1 VSAAAGGL
9 RTARVQLLA
18 VIRKELRQT
27 IRDRRVMFLLIVAPL
42 LQTVIFGFAIDF
54 QVDRVPT
61 ALADLD
67 GSAASREHA
76 RRLLADGTL
85 RSAHRASSAAEAD
98 RMLEQNRAA
107 AALLLPPGFG
117 ADLGAGRPARLQVL
131 VDGTDPNQATVAAGA
146 ASRYFGELGQR
157 LARERGAAAGRP
169 LPGGLQA
176 TPRIAYNPSLRSAP
190 FMVPGVL
197 VMVLLIIT
205 TIVTAMG
212 LSREREMGT
221 LEQVMV
227 TPIRPLTL
235 LLGKLVPFAAI
246 GLFDVLLVLT
256 AGAWIFDL
264 PFRGPLLV
272 LGVATLLYLIVTLS
286 LGLLISTVS
295 RTQQQS
301 FLAGFLVL
309 QPALLL
315 SGVATPIRSMPAWL
329 QAVTLLNPVRWFIE
343 VVRANL
349 LKGAGFGD
357 LWPRML
363 ILLVLGLGLLAT
375 ATMRFRKRMQ

>member
-1 VSAAAGGL
+1 MSGAPGGL
-9 RTARVQLLA
+9 RTALVQLLA
-18 VIRKELRQT
+18 VVKKEVRQT
-27 IRDRRVMFLLIVAPL
+27 VRDRRVMFLLVVSPL

-54 QVDRVPT
+54 QVDRIPV
-61 ALADLD
+61 AVADGD
-67 GSAASREHA
+67 GTAASREHA

-85 RSAHRASSAAEAD
+85 RRAVVATSAEEAD
-98 RMLEQNRAA
+98 RMLDRGRVAA
-107 AALLLPPGFG
+107 AVIFPPRFG
-117 ADLGAGRPARLQVL
+117 ADLDAGRTARVQVL
-131 VDGTDPNQATVAAGA
+131 LDGTDPNQATVAAGA
-146 ASRYFGELGQR
+146 VSRYFGEVGQA
-157 LARERGAAAGRP
+157 LARERAAAAGHP
-169 LPGGLQA
+169 LPGTVQV

-227 TPIRPLTL
+227 TPIRPLVL
-235 LLGKLVPFAAI
+235 LLGKLLPFAAI
-246 GLFDVLLVLT
+246 GLFDVLLVLG
-256 AGAWIFDL
+256 AGSWIFDL
-264 PFRGPLLV
+264 PFRGPPALLA
-272 LGVATLLYLIVTLS
+272 VATLLYLLVTLS

-301 FLAGFLVL
+301 FLTGFLVL

-315 SGVATPIRSMPAWL
+315 SGVTTPIRAMPAWL

-349 LKGAGFGD
+349 LKGAGFAD
-357 LWPRML
+357 LWPRLL
-363 ILLVLGLGLLAT
+363 ILLVLGLALLSS

>member
-1 VSAAAGGL
+1 MSGAPGGL
-9 RTARVQLLA
+9 RTALVQLLA
-18 VIRKELRQT
+18 VVRKEIRQT
-27 IRDRRVMFLLIVAPL
+27 VRDRRVMFLLVVAPL

-54 QVDRVPT
+54 QVDRIPV
-61 ALADLD
+61 AVADLD
-67 GSAASREHA
+67 RTAASREHA

-85 RSAHRASSAAEAD
+85 RRAADATSAAAAD
-98 RMLEQNRAA
+98 ALLDRNRAA
-107 AALLLPPGFG
+107 AAVIFPPRFG
-117 ADLGAGRPARLQVL
+117 ADLDAGRTARVQVL
-131 VDGTDPNQATVAAGA
+131 VDGTDPNQATVAASA
-146 ASRYFGELGQR
+146 VSRYFGEVGQA
-157 LARERGAAAGRP
+157 LARERAAAAGRP
-169 LPGGLQA
+169 LPGTIQV

-227 TPIRPLTL
+227 TPIRPLVL
-235 LLGKLVPFAAI
+235 LLGKLLPFAAI
-246 GLFDVLLVLT
+246 GLFDVLLVLS
-256 AGAWIFDL
+256 AGSWIFDL
-264 PFRGPLLV
+264 PFRGPLAV
-272 LGVATLLYLIVTLS
+272 LGVATLLYLLVTLS

-315 SGVATPIRSMPAWL
+315 SGVATPIRSMPGWL

-349 LKGAGFGD
+349 LKGADFAD
-357 LWPRML
+357 LWPRLL
-363 ILLVLGLGLLAT
+363 ILLVLGLALLSA

>member
-1 VSAAAGGL
+1 MSGAPGGL
-9 RTARVQLLA
+9 RTALVQLLA
-18 VIRKELRQT
+18 VVRKEIRQT
-27 IRDRRVMFLLIVAPL
+27 VRDRRVMFLLVVAPL

-54 QVDRVPT
+54 QVDRIPV
-61 ALADLD
+61 AVADLD
-67 GSAASREHA
+67 RTGASREHA

-85 RSAHRASSAAEAD
+85 RRAADAASAEEAD
-98 RMLEQNRAA
+98 GLLDRNRAA
-107 AALLLPPGFG
+107 AAVIFPPRFG
-117 ADLGAGRPARLQVL
+117 ADLDAGRTARVQVL

-146 ASRYFGELGQR
+146 VSRYFGELGQA
-157 LARERGAAAGRP
+157 LARERAAAAGRP
-169 LPGGLQA
+169 LPGTIRV

-227 TPIRPLTL
+227 TPIRPLVL
-235 LLGKLVPFAAI
+235 LLGKLLPFAAI
-246 GLFDVLLVLT
+246 GLFDVLLVLS
-256 AGAWIFDL
+256 AGSWIFDL
-264 PFRGPLLV
+264 PFRGPLAV
-272 LGVATLLYLIVTLS
+272 LGVATLLYLLVTLS

-315 SGVATPIRSMPAWL
+315 SGVATPIRSMPGWL

-349 LKGAGFGD
+349 LKGADFAD
-357 LWPRML
+357 LWPRLL
-363 ILLVLGLGLLAT
+363 ILLVLGLALLSA

>member
-1 VSAAAGGL
+1 VSAAGGL
-9 RTARVQLLA
+9 RVALVQLSA
-18 VIRKELRQT
+18 VFRKELRQT
-27 IRDRRVMFLLIVAPL
+27 VRDRRVMFLLIVAPL

-61 ALADLD
+61 VVADLD
-67 GSAASREHA
+67 RSEASREHL
-76 RRLLADGTL
+76 RRVLADGTL
-85 RSAHRASSAAEAD
+85 RRAGQADSAAEAD
-98 RMLEQNRAA
+98 RALEQNRAA
-107 AALLLPPGFG
+107 AAVVVPPRFG
-117 ADLGAGRPARLQVL
+117 EDLAGGRTGRVQVL

-146 ASRYFGELGQR
+146 VARYFGEVGQA
-157 LARERGAAAGRP
+157 LARERAAARGLT
-169 LPGGLQA
+169 LPGA
-176 TPRIAYNPSLRSAP
+176 VEVTPRIAYNPSLRSAP

-227 TPIRPLTL
+227 TPIRPLVL
-235 LLGKLVPFAAI
+235 LLGKLLPFAAI

-256 AGAWIFDL
+256 AGSWIFDL
-264 PFRGPLLV
+264 PFRGPLL
-272 LGVATLLYLIVTLS
+272 LLAVATLLYLLVTLS
-286 LGLLISTVS
+286 LGLLISTAS

-301 FLAGFLVL
+301 FLLGFLVL

-315 SGVATPIRSMPAWL
+315 SGVATPIRSMPPWL
-329 QAVTLLNPVRWFIE
+329 QAVTMVNPVRWYIE

-349 LKGAGFGD
+349 LKGAGFAD
-357 LWPRML
+357 LWPRLL
-363 ILLVLGLGLLAT
+363 ILLVLGLTVLAA
-375 ATMRFRKRMQ
+375 ATMRFRKRLQ